1 MTETPIHEMGERV
14 DRLIAEVHSLA
25 CHAPTT
31 PIMSDLDM
39 ALLYLRH
46 ASAQIHTE
54 RSSR

>member
-1 MTETPIHEMGERV
+1 MSRMSPHEMGERV
-14 DRLIAEVHSLA
+14 DRLIAEVHSPA